1 MSLHGRIYVPKNL
14 FLDKQKQKHMEAHYK
29 SLNQIKEGSYIKQR
43 YWDVTKSTDETMR
56 LRHQIKQRAHEFND
70 ACKLFLNLTLSR
82 DEEEHHQGEQDPVF
96 EAGRYSERKI
106 LNNRWPAHAFSQHR

>member
-56 LRHQIKQRAHEFND
+56 LRH
-70 ACKLFLNLTLSR
+70 
-82 DEEEHHQGEQDPVF
+82 
-96 EAGRYSERKI
+96 
-106 LNNRWPAHAFSQHR
+106 